1 MENNKDQTYKI
12 YIQATRQFVEV
23 SEEVFHA
30 FYNACSKER
39 KALMAAGYCRCPRNC
54 IYYCNCDC
62 TNCHF
67 RATPNAPTMQAVS
80 DDGDSVEEFDIPDP
94 VDIEI
99 ELDSHLLIELIER
112 LTEIYPDA
120 GTIIKLR
127 YEVYSDSEIARMLN
141 VPRTTFLYKLK
152 SALKW
157 LGVSPDDFR

>member
-1 MENNKDQTYKI
+1 MEVKKNQTYKI

-23 SEEVFHA
+23 SEEVFRA

-39 KALMAAGYCRCPRNC
+39 KALMAAGYCHCPRNS

-62 TNCHF
+62 MNCYF
-67 RATPNAPTMQAVS
+67 RAAPNIPIVQGAS
-80 DDGDSVEEFDIPDP
+80 DDGESVEFDIPDP

-127 YEVYSDSEIARMLN
+127 YKGYSESEISRMLGIS
-141 VPRTTFLYKLK
+141 RSTFLYKLK
-152 SALKW
+152 TALKK
-157 LGVSPDDFR
+157 LNVSLDDFK